1 MHITR
6 ILLFVFLIINGNQL
20 YSQAIIDTKPDPV
33 AAGFDKN
40 RLTRLDNYL
49 QDQVNKG
56 RAPGVA
62 ALIIRNGKIAYYN
75 SFGYN
80 DEDKKQPLKKDAI
93 FRIASQTKAI
103 TSTAIMMLYEE
114 GKFLLND
121 PVSKFI
127 PEFANARVIEKF
139 NMEDTSFTT
148 VPAKRQIT
156 IHDLLTHTSGIGYAY
171 IGSPQAVALY
181 HKYNI
186 PPAIGMRT
194 GDLGTDM
201 RKLGTLPLMHQPGER
216 WTYGLNTDIL
226 GYLIEVISG
235 QPLDE
240 FFRKRIFEPLGMND
254 TYFLIPKEKAG
265 RLATLFIVDSTGKF
279 KAYKDGIMGEMDG
292 NFPLGN
298 LRYFS
303 GGGGLSSTLIDYA
316 KFLQMYLNEGE
327 YNGKRLLSR
336 NVVRMILSNQIGD
349 HNLGFNKFGLGYFLV
364 MPADAAKTPWNVG
377 SFGWGGAFATTYWA
391 DPKENMICLIFKQI
405 WGDPNG
411 DIGEYFKVLT
421 YQAIND

>member
-121 PVSKFI
+121 PVS
-127 PEFANARVIEKF
+127 
-139 NMEDTSFTT
+139 
-148 VPAKRQIT
+148 
-156 IHDLLTHTSGIGYAY
+156 
-171 IGSPQAVALY
+171 
-181 HKYNI
+181 
-186 PPAIGMRT
+186 
-194 GDLGTDM
+194 
-201 RKLGTLPLMHQPGER
+201 
-216 WTYGLNTDIL
+216 
-226 GYLIEVISG
+226 
-235 QPLDE
+235 
-240 FFRKRIFEPLGMND
+240 
-254 TYFLIPKEKAG
+254 
-265 RLATLFIVDSTGKF
+265 
-279 KAYKDGIMGEMDG
+279 
-292 NFPLGN
+292 
-298 LRYFS
+298 
-303 GGGGLSSTLIDYA
+303 
-316 KFLQMYLNEGE
+316 
-327 YNGKRLLSR
+327 
-336 NVVRMILSNQIGD
+336 
-349 HNLGFNKFGLGYFLV
+349 
-364 MPADAAKTPWNVG
+364 
-377 SFGWGGAFATTYWA
+377 
-391 DPKENMICLIFKQI
+391 
-405 WGDPNG
+405 
-411 DIGEYFKVLT
+411 
-421 YQAIND
+421 